1 MMYSIEILAA
11 FDFLPREKTIG
22 TLEYERIKGNAS
34 FRFSYEREF
43 LNAFPKMTLSADLG
57 KFLGVQAA
65 TGNLFSFLGDA
76 LPDRWGRAL
85 IDKKEHLEAKEA
97 NRLPRTFDDFGY
109 LVRIDDFSRM
119 GALRLKY
126 NGKYIGLDNGQLNV
140 PPIAELETFIREAHL
155 IEEAERKNLPYQKT
169 WLNNMWKPGSSLGG
183 ARPKLNIID
192 TDGNLLIAK
201 IPSVKDTYDIGLWEH
216 FACTLAKKAG
226 IKTAES
232 RILKIGPTPYHT
244 LLSKRFDRNFG
255 KRIHFASSLTLT
267 GLKDGDNA
275 TDGKG
280 YIDIVDAMAGDI
292 GINSLSENTSELFR
306 RIVFNILIG
315 NHDDHFRNHGFL
327 LRPDGWE
334 LSPAYDLNP
343 SLEKTQVLAISPYSN
358 QSSVKELFE
367 SSDYYLL
374 SKNEAKEIIEEVTAS
389 VGQWRQIA
397 KNIKISPGEQERFAK
412 RFDWA
417 ISCARILF
425 PKKEALH
432 ITVPV
437 PQNKRGP
444 KP

>member
-1 MMYSIEILAA
+1 MYSIEVLAA
-11 FDFLPREKTIG
+11 FDFLPQEITIG

-34 FRFSYEREF
+34 YRFSYDKAF
-43 LNAFPKMTLSADLG
+43 LNTFPNVKLSADLG
-57 KFLGVQAA
+57 RFLGVQAA
-65 TGNLFSFLGDA
+65 AGSLFPFLGDA

-85 IDKKEHLEAKEA
+85 IDKKEYMEANEAK
-97 NRLPRTFDDFGY
+97 RLPRTFDDFGY

-126 NGKYIGLDNGQLNV
+126 NGKYIGLDNGKLSV
-140 PPIAELETFIREAHL
+140 PPIAELETFIREAHM
-155 IEEAERKNLPYQKT
+155 IEEAEKKNLPYQKT

-192 TDGNLLIAK
+192 TDGSLLIAK
-201 IPSVKDTYDIGLWEH
+201 IPSIKDTYDIGLWEH

-232 RILKIGPTPYHT
+232 RVLKIGPTSYHT
-244 LLSKRFDRNFG
+244 FLSKRFDRNLG

-275 TDGKG
+275 VNGKG
-280 YIDIVDAMAGDI
+280 YIDIIDAMAGDI
-292 GINSLSENTSELFR
+292 GINSLSENTSELYR
-306 RIVFNILIG
+306 RIVYNILIG

-343 SLEKTQVLAISPYSN
+343 STEKTQILAISPYSN
-358 QSSVKELFE
+358 QSSVKELYE

-374 SKNEAKEIIEEVTAS
+374 SKNETREIIEEVVAA

-397 KNIKISPGEQERFAK
+397 RNIRISPAEQDRFSARFGWALVQAK
-412 RFDWA
+412 N
-417 ISCARILF
+417 LF
-425 PKKEALH
+425 PQRETYSIAIPKTKNN
-432 ITVPV
+432 
-437 PQNKRGP
+437 QGP
-444 KP
+444 KL

>member
-1 MMYSIEILAA
+1 MMYLIEILAA
-11 FDFLPREKTIG
+11 FDFLPREITIG

-34 FRFSYEREF
+34 YRFSYDKAF
-43 LNAFPKMTLSADLG
+43 LNAFPKVKLSADLG
-57 KFLGVQAA
+57 SFLGVQAA
-65 TGNLFSFLGDA
+65 TGSLFSFLGDA

-85 IDKKEHLEAKEA
+85 IDKKEHIEAKEA

-126 NGKYIGLDNGQLNV
+126 NGEYIGLDNGKQNV

-192 TDGNLLIAK
+192 TDGSLLIAK

-216 FACTLAKKAG
+216 FACILAKKAG

-232 RILKIGPTPYHT
+232 RVLIIGPTPYHT
-244 LLSKRFDRNFG
+244 LLSKRFDRNLG

-275 TDGKG
+275 VNGKG

-292 GINSLSENTSELFR
+292 GMNNLSKNTSELFR

-327 LRPDGWE
+327 LGPDGWL

-343 SLEKTQVLAISPYSN
+343 TNEQTQSLEIAPYSN
-358 QSSVKELFE
+358 HSSVRELYE
-367 SSDYYLL
+367 ASDYYLL
-374 SKNEAKEIIEEVTAS
+374 AKKEAEEIIRQALGGVE
-389 VGQWRQIA
+389 QWRQVA
-397 KNIKISPGEQERFAK
+397 KNVRIPEAEQERFAE
-412 RFDWA
+412 RFSWA
-417 ISCARILF
+417 LSSARDLF
-425 PKKEALH
+425 PKKTISQ
-432 ITVPV
+432 ITKQPT
-437 PQNKRGP
+437 P
-444 KP
+444 

>member
-1 MMYSIEILAA
+1 MYSIEILAS
-11 FDFLPREKTIG
+11 FDFLPQEITIG
-22 TLEYERIKGNAS
+22 TLEYERIKGSAS
-34 FRFSYEREF
+34 YRFSYDKAF
-43 LNAFPKMTLSADLG
+43 LNAFPHVNLSADFG
-57 KFLGVQAA
+57 RFLGMQAA
-65 TGNLFSFLGDA
+65 TGSLFSFLGDA

-85 IDKKEHLEAKEA
+85 IDKKEHIEAKEA
-97 NRLPRTFDDFGY
+97 GRLPRTFDDFGY

-126 NGKYIGLDNGQLNV
+126 NGKYIGLDNGNLSV

-155 IEEAERKNLPYQKT
+155 IEEAERMNQPYQKT
-169 WLNNMWKPGSSLGG
+169 WLDNIWKPGSSLGG
-183 ARPKLNIID
+183 ARPKLNVID
-192 TDGNLLIAK
+192 TDGSLLIAK

-226 IKTAES
+226 IRTAES
-232 RILKIGPTPYHT
+232 RVLRIGPTPYHT
-244 LLSKRFDRNFG
+244 LMSKRFDRKLG

-275 TDGKG
+275 VNGKG

-306 RIVFNILIG
+306 RIVYNILIG

-343 SLEKTQVLAISPYSN
+343 STEKTQVLAISPYSN
-358 QSSVKELFE
+358 HSSVRDLFE

-374 SKNEAKEIIEEVTAS
+374 SRNETGEIIEEVTAA
-389 VGQWRQIA
+389 VAQWRQIA
-397 KNIKISPGEQERFAK
+397 RNIKISPAEQERFSG

-417 ISCARILF
+417 LEQAKSLF
-425 PKKEALH
+425 PKKETYN
-432 ITVPV
+432 ITIPE
-437 PQNKRGP
+437 PKNKRGP
-444 KP
+444 KL